1 MAGRVSSR
9 QEQETHHERVD
20 RELIELL
27 NELRVALPGVQV
39 LFAFLLTVPF
49 TQRFGR
55 TTEIQRDIYFVTLIL
70 AGLSSA
76 LLIAPSSQHR
86 LLFRKQDKEALLF
99 RSNRYAIA
107 GLICLGAALCS
118 AVLLVAAFL
127 FSTLVAVLASAGLG
141 AVMIWLWIVLPLL
154 RRLDDKEDRAKA
166 K

>member
-1 MAGRVSSR
+1 MAEQQPSEAESR
-9 QEQETHHERVD
+9 HERVD

-70 AGLSSA
+70 AALSTV

-86 LLFRKQDKEALLF
+86 LLFRRKDKEALLI
-99 RSNRYAIA
+99 RSNHYAIA
-107 GLICLGAALCS
+107 GLICLGAALSS
-118 AVLLVAAFL
+118 AVLFVAAFL
-127 FSTLVAVLASAGLG
+127 FSALVGVLASACLG
-141 AVMIWLWIVLPLL
+141 VTLIWLWVALPL
-154 RRLDDKEDRAKA
+154 RRRFGEKEDSATSG
-166 K
+166 